1 MLQKLNRREVKQMAR
16 RSIWKGAITFGMV
29 AIPSKL
35 YSATEDAD
43 ISLHQYHKDCGSRI
57 SMPKYCGTCQKM
69 LASADITK
77 GYEVGDS
84 YVPLSEQD
92 FQSLPLKSVKT
103 IEVVEF
109 VDETQIDIRCYE
121 KPYFLASDE
130 GGYKAYKLFVHA
142 MAESKLV
149 AVAKLCYRERERLA
163 LVRPYQGV
171 MMLQT
176 LRYADELRDFSDLKP
191 MEYPVSDKEL
201 DLAVSLV
208 KAMASPQFDLGKYH
222 DEYRQALEKLI
233 EAKIAGE
240 VLPVAQEAPA
250 PVSDVADALL
260 ASLKLVEAKR

>member
-1 MLQKLNRREVKQMAR
+1 MAR
-16 RSIWKGAITFGMV
+16 RSIWNGAITFGMV

-35 YSATEDAD
+35 YSATEDVD
-43 ISLHQYHKDCGSRI
+43 ISLHQYHKDCGRRI

-69 LASADITK
+69 LATADITK

-84 YVPLSEQD
+84 YVPLTESD

-109 VDETQIDIRCYE
+109 VDESQIDIRCYD
-121 KPYFLASDE
+121 KPYFLGSDE
-130 GGYKAYKLFVHA
+130 GGYKAYRLFVQA
-142 MAESKLV
+142 MAESRLV
-149 AVAKLCYRERERLA
+149 AVAKLAYRERERLA
-163 LVRPYQGV
+163 IVRPYQGV

-176 LRYADELRDFSDLKP
+176 LRYAEELKDCSDLEP
-191 MEYPVSDKEL
+191 PAYAISEKEQN
-201 DLAVSLV
+201 LAVSLV
-208 KAMASPQFDLGKYH
+208 KAMAVPQFDLSKYH

-240 VLPVAQEAPA
+240 VLPVAQEATV

>member
-1 MLQKLNRREVKQMAR
+1 MAR

-35 YSATEDAD
+35 YSATEDVD
-43 ISLHQYHKDCGSRI
+43 ISLHQYHKDCGRRI

-69 LASADITK
+69 LATADITK

-84 YVPLSEQD
+84 YVPLTESD

-109 VDETQIDIRCYE
+109 VDESQIDIRCYD
-121 KPYFLASDE
+121 KPYFLGSDE
-130 GGYKAYKLFVHA
+130 GGYKAYRLFVQA
-142 MAESKLV
+142 MAESRLV
-149 AVAKLCYRERERLA
+149 AVAKLAYRERERLA
-163 LVRPYQGV
+163 IVRPYQGV

-176 LRYADELRDFSDLKP
+176 LRYAEELKDCSDLKP
-191 MEYPVSDKEL
+191 PAYAISEKEQN
-201 DLAVSLV
+201 LAVSLV
-208 KAMASPQFDLGKYH
+208 KAMAVPQFDLSKYH

-233 EAKIAGE
+233 EAKITGE
-240 VLPVAQEAPA
+240 ALPVAQEAPA

>member
-1 MLQKLNRREVKQMAR
+1 MAR

-84 YVPLSEQD
+84 YVPLSEAD

-109 VDETQIDIRCYE
+109 VDEAQIDVRCYD

-130 GGYKAYKLFVHA
+130 GGYKAYKLFLQA
-142 MAESKLV
+142 MAEAKLV
-149 AVAKLCYRERERLA
+149 AVAKLTYREKERLA
-163 LVRPYQGV
+163 VVRPYYGV

-176 LRYADELRDFSDLKP
+176 LRYAEELRDFSDLKP
-191 MEYPVSDKEL
+191 LEYPVSDKEM

-208 KAMASPQFDLGKYH
+208 KAMASPQFELGKYH
-222 DEYRQALEKLI
+222 DEYRQALERLI

-240 VLPVAQEAPA
+240 ALPIAQEAPA

-260 ASLKLVEAKR
+260 ASLELAQAKR

>member
-1 MLQKLNRREVKQMAR
+1 MAR

-35 YSATEDAD
+35 YSATEDVD
-43 ISLHQYHKDCGSRI
+43 ISLHQYHKECGCRI

-69 LASADITK
+69 LATADITK

-84 YVPLSEQD
+84 YVPLTESD

-109 VDETQIDIRCYE
+109 VDESQIDIRCYD
-121 KPYFLASDE
+121 KPYFLGSDE
-130 GGYKAYKLFVHA
+130 GGYKAYRLFVQA

-149 AVAKLCYRERERLA
+149 AVAKLAYRERERLA
-163 LVRPYQGV
+163 IVRPYQGV

-176 LRYADELRDFSDLKP
+176 LRYAEELKDCSDLKP
-191 MEYPVSDKEL
+191 PEYAISEKEQN
-201 DLAVSLV
+201 LAVSLV
-208 KAMASPQFDLGKYH
+208 KAMAVPQFDLSKYH

-240 VLPVAQEAPA
+240 ALPVAQESPA

>member
-1 MLQKLNRREVKQMAR
+1 MLQKLNREEVNQMAR

-35 YSATEDAD
+35 YSATEDTD
-43 ISLHQYHKDCGSRI
+43 ISLHQYHKECGSRI

-69 LASADITK
+69 LTSADITK

-84 YVPLSEQD
+84 YVPLSEAD

-109 VDETQIDIRCYE
+109 VDESQIDIRCYD

-163 LVRPYQGV
+163 LVRPYQGL
-171 MMLQT
+171 MLLQT
-176 LRYADELRDFSDLKP
+176 LRYAEELKDFSDLRP
-191 MEYPVSDKEL
+191 MEYPISDKEL

-208 KAMASPQFDLGKYH
+208 KAMAVPQFDLSKYH

-240 VLPVAQEAPA
+240 VLPTVEAPPA

-260 ASLKLVEAKR
+260 ASIKLVVAKR

>member
-1 MLQKLNRREVKQMAR
+1 MAR

-35 YSATEDAD
+35 YSATEDTD
-43 ISLHQYHKDCGSRI
+43 ISLHQYHKECGRRI

-69 LASADITK
+69 LATADITK

-84 YVPLSEQD
+84 YVPLTESD

-109 VDETQIDIRCYE
+109 VDESQIDIRCYD
-121 KPYFLASDE
+121 KPYFLGSDE
-130 GGYKAYKLFVHA
+130 GGYKAYRLFVEA
-142 MAESKLV
+142 MAESRLV
-149 AVAKLCYRERERLA
+149 AVAKLAYRERERLA
-163 LVRPYQGV
+163 IVRPYQGV

-176 LRYADELRDFSDLKP
+176 LRYAEELKDCSDLKP
-191 MEYPVSDKEL
+191 PAYAISQKEQN
-201 DLAVSLV
+201 LAVSLV
-208 KAMASPQFDLGKYH
+208 KAMAVPQFDLSKYH
-222 DEYRQALEKLI
+222 DEYHQALEKLI

-240 VLPVAQEAPA
+240 TLPVAQEAPA

>member
-1 MLQKLNRREVKQMAR
+1 MAR

-35 YSATEDAD
+35 YSATEDTD
-43 ISLHQYHKDCGSRI
+43 ISLHQYHKECGRRI

-69 LASADITK
+69 LTTADITK

-84 YVPLSEQD
+84 YVPLTESD

-109 VDETQIDIRCYE
+109 VDESQIDIRCYD
-121 KPYFLASDE
+121 KPYFLGSDE
-130 GGYKAYKLFVHA
+130 GGYKAYRLFVMA
-142 MAESKLV
+142 MAEAKLV
-149 AVAKLCYRERERLA
+149 AVAKLAYREREHLA
-163 LVRPYQGV
+163 IVRPYQGV
-171 MMLQT
+171 MLLQL
-176 LRYADELRDFSDLKP
+176 LRYADELKDCSDLKP
-191 MEYPVSDKEL
+191 MDYVISDKEIN
-201 DLAVSLV
+201 LAVSLV
-208 KAMASPQFDLGKYH
+208 KAMAVPQFDLAKYH

>member
-1 MLQKLNRREVKQMAR
+1 MAR
-16 RSIWKGAITFGMV
+16 RSIWKGAIAFGMV

-35 YSATEDAD
+35 YSATEDVD
-43 ISLHQYHKDCGSRI
+43 ISLRQYHKDCGRRI

-69 LASADITK
+69 LATADITK

-84 YVPLSEQD
+84 YVPLTESD

-109 VDETQIDIRCYE
+109 VDESQIDIRCYD
-121 KPYFLASDE
+121 KPYFLGSDE
-130 GGYKAYKLFVHA
+130 GGYKAYRLFVQA

-149 AVAKLCYRERERLA
+149 AVAKLAYRDRERLA
-163 LVRPYQGV
+163 IVRPYQGV

-176 LRYADELRDFSDLKP
+176 LRYAEELKDCSDLKP
-191 MEYPVSDKEL
+191 PEYAISEKEQT
-201 DLAVSLV
+201 LAVSLV
-208 KAMASPQFDLGKYH
+208 KAMAVPQFDLSKYH

-250 PVSDVADALL
+250 PASDVADALL

>member
-1 MLQKLNRREVKQMAR
+1 MAR
-16 RSIWKGAITFGMV
+16 RSIWKGAISFGMV

-35 YSATEDAD
+35 YSATEDTD
-43 ISLHQYHKDCGSRI
+43 ISLHQYHKECGSRI

-69 LASADITK
+69 LTTADITR

-84 YVPLSEQD
+84 YVPLTEAD

-109 VDETQIDIRCYE
+109 VDENQIDLRCYD

-130 GGYKAYKLFVHA
+130 GGYKAYKLFVQA
-142 MAESKLV
+142 MAEAKLV
-149 AVAKLCYRERERLA
+149 AVAKLAYLEKERLSV
-163 LVRPYQGV
+163 VRPYQGV

-176 LRYADELRDFSDLKP
+176 LRYAEELKDFADLRP
-191 MEYPVSDKEL
+191 VEYPVSDKEL
-201 DLAVSLV
+201 NLAVSLV
-208 KAMASPQFDLGKYH
+208 KAMAVPQFDLTKYH
-222 DEYRQALEKLI
+222 DEYRQALERLI

-240 VLPVAQEAPA
+240 ALPVAQEAPA